1 MEINFNYIQ
10 IQKLMLQTNRVEKV
24 NEKKKGGHLSNPHVF
39 FLRYDPQIG

>member
-24 NEKKKGGHLSNPHVF
+24 KEKKKGGHLSNPHVF

>member
-24 NEKKKGGHLSNPHVF
+24 NEKKKGVICPISMF
-39 FLRYDPQIG
+39 SS

>member
-24 NEKKKGGHLSNPHVF
+24 NEKKGGHLSNLHVF